1 MELEQKI
8 QLLSLVFQKIEDT
21 GRFNHFAFIDTF
33 AKNKPELNQSEQLSL
48 LYLLQKQI
56 KATGQQLDYLPF
68 VEQLGLKIE
77 PVTESLPQSSTHTE
91 PEEPSKVIDATYND
105 IPQIPESIE
114 IQKVAESPEQ
124 QSTIVV
130 YTPPPTQEQ
139 VIDVDQLKKR
149 ERVNRLNRKLYQQNL
164 LTLVMQQ
171 VNHSGRFDYQP
182 FELAQTNYQI
192 SPELQLLHRIQQ
204 EVERTGRFTYH
215 DFQQNVSNIC

>member
-1 MELEQKI
+1 MDLEQKI
-8 QLLSLVFQKIEDT
+8 QLLGLVFQKIEDT

-33 AKNKPELNQSEQLSL
+33 AQNKPELNQSEQLSL

-56 KATGQQLDYLPF
+56 KATGEFDYLPF

-77 PVTESLPQSSTHTE
+77 PVAESPPQSSTHTE
-91 PEEPSKVIDATYND
+91 PEEPAKVIDATYND
-105 IPQIPESIE
+105 IPQIPEAPETKE
-114 IQKVAESPEQ
+114 IPEQ
-124 QSTIVV
+124 QPSIVISN
-130 YTPPPTQEQ
+130 PPPTQEP
-139 VIDVDQLKKR
+139 VNNNAGQLEQLEK
-149 ERVNRLNRKLYQQNL
+149 ENRLERKRYQQNL

-192 SPELQLLHRIQQ
+192 SPELQLLRRIQQ

-215 DFQQNVSNIC
+215 DFQQSVSNIC

>member
-33 AKNKPELNQSEQLSL
+33 AKNKPELNKSEQLSL

-56 KATGQQLDYLPF
+56 KATGQLDYLPF

-77 PVTESLPQSSTHTE
+77 PLAESPPQSSTHTE
-91 PEEPSKVIDATYND
+91 PEEPSIDATYND
-105 IPQIPESIE
+105 IPEAPETKE
-114 IQKVAESPEQ
+114 IQIVAESPEP

-139 VIDVDQLKKR
+139 VIGVDQLKKR
-149 ERVNRLNRKLYQQNL
+149 ERANRLNRKLYQQKL

-171 VNHSGRFDYQP
+171 VNHTGRFDYHP

-215 DFQQNVSNIC
+215 DFQQNVLNIC

>member
-33 AKNKPELNQSEQLSL
+33 AQNKPELNQSEQLSL

-56 KATGQQLDYLPF
+56 KATGQQFDYLPF

-77 PVTESLPQSSTHTE
+77 PVAESPPQSSTHTE

-105 IPQIPESIE
+105 IPQIPEAPETKE
-114 IQKVAESPEQ
+114 IPEQ
-124 QSTIVV
+124 QPSIVV

-139 VIDVDQLKKR
+139 VNKTAAQLKQLEKEKR
-149 ERVNRLNRKLYQQNL
+149 LKRKLYQQDL

-192 SPELQLLHRIQQ
+192 SPELQLLRRIQQ

>member
-1 MELEQKI
+1 MDLEQKI
-8 QLLSLVFQKIEDT
+8 QLLGLVFQKIEDT

-33 AKNKPELNQSEQLSL
+33 AQNKPELNQSEQLSL

-56 KATGQQLDYLPF
+56 KATGEFDYLPF

-77 PVTESLPQSSTHTE
+77 PVTESPPQSSTHTE

-105 IPQIPESIE
+105 IPQIPEAPE
-114 IQKVAESPEQ
+114 IQKVAEIPEQ
-124 QSTIVV
+124 QPTIVV

-171 VNHSGRFDYQP
+171 VNHTGRFDYQP

-192 SPELQLLHRIQQ
+192 SPELQLLRRIQQ